1 MQLEVRRTKNNK
13 HLKGGRKKKKKEA
26 RMSKKFTSLKGIYRR
41 KYFPSTFLT
50 SLPFPFA
57 DHVQLICNQACNT
70 QLVGSKTDK
79 KKMAN
84 IWFTEIILSNP
95 SPSSPLCGTYKHT
108 DCLLHSTVVPTASP
122 PFLARDSAEILN
134 LIQRFLCSNP
144 ILFVLA

>member
-1 MQLEVRRTKNNK
+1 
-13 HLKGGRKKKKKEA
+13 
-26 RMSKKFTSLKGIYRR
+26 MSKKFTSLKGIYRR

-84 IWFTEIILSNP
+84 IWFTEIIYRILPPLLLPP
-95 SPSSPLCGTYKHT
+95 SCHA
-108 DCLLHSTVVPTASP
+108 LLVEII
-122 PFLARDSAEILN
+122 LAWNGEKKKRKT
-134 LIQRFLCSNP
+134 QRRPRFT
-144 ILFVLA
+144 

>member
-84 IWFTEIILSNP
+84 IWFTEIIYRILPPLLLPP
-95 SPSSPLCGTYKHT
+95 SCHA
-108 DCLLHSTVVPTASP
+108 LLVEII
-122 PFLARDSAEILN
+122 LA
-134 LIQRFLCSNP
+134 
-144 ILFVLA
+144 

>member
-84 IWFTEIILSNP
+84 IWFTEIIYRILPPPPPYVERTNTLIASYIP
-95 SPSSPLCGTYKHT
+95 PLYQRP
-108 DCLLHSTVVPTASP
+108 LHRSWRETRPRS
-122 PFLARDSAEILN
+122 
-134 LIQRFLCSNP
+134 
-144 ILFVLA
+144 